1 MVFQNQIKMKRK
13 NRMLTQE
20 KIEEITDKTTRL
32 VLKELFNTK
41 ASTQE
46 LSSLASSICATVIFN
61 LCNSSIKGDKEIQ
74 RFFYA
79 MAMWSIN
86 KNIYKILEAKGIEE
100 GNFSMTRKKW
110 DE

>member
-1 MVFQNQIKMKRK
+1 
-13 NRMLTQE
+13 MLTQE
-20 KIEEITDKTTRL
+20 KIQEITDKAIQL
-32 VLKELFNTK
+32 VLKEIYNTT
-41 ASTQE
+41 ASTQQ

-61 LCNSSIKGDKEIQ
+61 LCSSSIKGDKEIQ

-100 GNFSMTRKKW
+100 GNFSMTRKRW